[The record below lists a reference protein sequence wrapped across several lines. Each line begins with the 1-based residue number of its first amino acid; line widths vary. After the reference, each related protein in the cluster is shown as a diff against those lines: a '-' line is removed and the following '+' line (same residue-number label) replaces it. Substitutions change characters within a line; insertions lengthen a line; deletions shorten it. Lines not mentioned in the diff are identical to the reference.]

1 MQMKSM
7 KKTFTVGGVIVMT
20 LLLSSCVS
28 STGTKDA
35 DENKVMTPPPASK
48 AAPASLPVQY
58 QTASYVI
65 DQAMDQSE
73 ELDDE
78 TALKVGARI
87 TTTQGP
93 LPLWDIVKRLV
104 ALKGMNVSWASDV
117 DKSILVDVD
126 INPDDDF
133 YKALDDMLRQ
143 VDYFAEVQ
151 GNTVVIKFRDTKQF
165 QIAMPFVKQQYTTQV
180 GGNILGSSGSDSN
193 SDSQINGTIAL
204 NSPENQFD
212 TWENIEKNLDT
223 ILQVWELKDP
233 QKETAKTASTDTAPA
248 DQAAPGN
255 AQAQSPQAGNEA
267 TAAEQGKKKSE
278 QGYYIIDKPVGLITV
293 TAPRPVLEKVDA
305 YIRNLKK
312 TLYKQISIEAK
323 IIEVQIDN
331 ESNYGINWSSV
342 LKNFNVSGTLT
353 FGADGQVY
361 PYVRN
366 NSASTPDGR
375 VYTDRSGN
383 MFQPNED
390 GDASVY
396 YHTAATGS
404 AYYDAIDPGQFI
416 SKIALGAASF
426 DVFLNAL
433 KEEGQTKIL
442 SNPKISV
449 MNGQPSMITVG
460 TNYTY
465 VKEVTVD
472 VDSDDNSKEYSVT
485 TDRLLSGVGLA
496 LTATI
501 LDDHDIIMNLTPITS
516 ELVGNDIAT
525 SEFGTDGQY
534 VSLPV
539 INVREMSTTVR
550 VSDGEML
557 VIGGLISD
565 SKSTEGA
572 FLPILGDI
580 PVIRYLFGYE
590 TKKRTKRELIILL
603 RPKII

>member
-48 AAPASLPVQY
+48 AASASLPVQY

-126 INPDDDF
+126 INPEDDF

-223 ILQVWELKDP
+223 ILEVWELKNT
-233 QKETAKTASTDTAPA
+233 QKETAGTAPA
-248 DQAAPGN
+248 DTTPSDTAATTGN
-255 AQAQSPQAGNEA
+255 GQAQSTQAGNQA
-267 TAAEQGKKKSE
+267 TDEEGKKKSD

-342 LKNFNVSGTLT
+342 LKNFNVSGSVT

-361 PYVRN
+361 PYIRN
-366 NSASTPDGR
+366 NSGDK
-375 VYTDRSGN
+375 VYTDRSGSTTDS
-383 MFQPNED
+383 D
-390 GDASVY
+390 GNAYTASSGTGY
-396 YHTAATGS
+396 YN
-404 AYYDAIDPGQFI
+404 AIDPGQFI
-416 SKIALGAASF
+416 SKISLNTASF

-449 MNGQPSMITVG
+449 MNGQPAMITVG

-472 VDSDDNSKEYSVT
+472 VDSDDNSKEYSVE

-525 SEFGTDGQY
+525 TEFGTDGQY

>member
-126 INPDDDF
+126 INPEDDF

-223 ILQVWELKDP
+223 ILEVWELKNT
-233 QKETAKTASTDTAPA
+233 QKETAGTAPA
-248 DQAAPGN
+248 DTTPSDTAATTGN
-255 AQAQSPQAGNEA
+255 GQAQSTQAGNQA
-267 TAAEQGKKKSE
+267 TDEEGKKKSD

-342 LKNFNVSGTLT
+342 LKNFNVSGSVT

-361 PYVRN
+361 PYIRN
-366 NSASTPDGR
+366 NSGDK
-375 VYTDRSGN
+375 VYTDRSGSTTDS
-383 MFQPNED
+383 D
-390 GDASVY
+390 GNAYTASSGTGY
-396 YHTAATGS
+396 YN
-404 AYYDAIDPGQFI
+404 AIDPGQFI
-416 SKIALGAASF
+416 SKISLNTASF

-449 MNGQPSMITVG
+449 MNGQPAMITVG

-472 VDSDDNSKEYSVT
+472 VDSDDNSKEYSVE

-525 SEFGTDGQY
+525 TEFGTDGQY

>member
-1 MQMKSM
+1 M
-7 KKTFTVGGVIVMT
+7 KKTFTVGGVLVAA

-28 STGTKDA
+28 STGTKKT
-35 DENKVMTPPPASK
+35 DEKKAMTPPPASK
-48 AAPASLPVQY
+48 AAPASLPVRY
-58 QTASYVI
+58 QTASYVV
-65 DQAMDQSE
+65 DQAMDRSE
-73 ELDDE
+73 NLDDE
-78 TALKVGARI
+78 TVLKVGARI
-87 TTTQGP
+87 TTTSGP

-104 ALKGMNVSWASDV
+104 ALKGMSVSWASDV
-117 DKSILVDVD
+117 DKNVLVDVD
-126 INPDDDF
+126 INPEDDF

-143 VDYFAEVQ
+143 VDYFGEVQ
-151 GNTVVIKFRDTKQF
+151 GNTIVIKFRDTKRF
-165 QIAMPFVKQQYTTQV
+165 QIAMPFVKQQYATQV
-180 GGNILGSSGSDSN
+180 GGNLLGSSGSDGKSSN
-193 SDSQINGTIAL
+193 QINGTVSL
-204 NSPENQFD
+204 NSSDNQFD
-212 TWENIEKNLDT
+212 VWANIEKNLDT
-223 ILQVWELKDP
+223 ILDVWELKNV
-233 QKETAKTASTDTAPA
+233 QQEAKNTTTT
-248 DQAAPGN
+248 
-255 AQAQSPQAGNEA
+255 QAQSQKQGEQKEKEVTAKVTKDKVKNNE
-267 TAAEQGKKKSE
+267 S
-278 QGYYIIDKPVGLITV
+278 QGYYVIDKPVGLITV

-305 YIRNLKK
+305 YISNLKR

-342 LKNFNVSGTLT
+342 LKNFSVSGTLT

-361 PYVRN
+361 PYIRD
-366 NSASTPDGR
+366 NSTSTSDGR
-375 VYTDRSGN
+375 VYTDRSGSTTDS
-383 MFQPNED
+383 D
-390 GDASVY
+390 GVAYTVS
-396 YHTAATGS
+396 TGTG
-404 AYYDAIDPGQFI
+404 YYDAIDPGQFI

-449 MNGQPSMITVG
+449 MNGQPAMITVG

-465 VKEVTVD
+465 IKEVTVT
-472 VDSDDNSKEYSVT
+472 VDSDTDTNEYSVD
-485 TDRLLSGVGLA
+485 TDRLLAGVALS

-516 ELVGNDIAT
+516 ELVGGEIT
-525 SEFGTDGQY
+525 EEYIGTEGQ
-534 VSLPV
+534 VVGLPV
-539 INVREMSTTVR
+539 INIREMSTTVR
-550 VSDGEML
+550 VGDGEML

-565 SKSTEGA
+565 SKSTEGE

>member
-1 MQMKSM
+1 MKSM
-7 KKTFTVGGVIVMT
+7 KKTFTVGGVLVAA

-28 STGTKDA
+28 STGTKKT
-35 DENKVMTPPPASK
+35 DEKKAMTPPPASK
-48 AAPASLPVQY
+48 AAPASLPVRY
-58 QTASYVI
+58 QTASYVV
-65 DQAMDQSE
+65 DQAMDRSE
-73 ELDDE
+73 NLDDE
-78 TALKVGARI
+78 TVLKVGARI
-87 TTTQGP
+87 TTTSGP

-104 ALKGMNVSWASDV
+104 ALKGMSVSWASDV
-117 DKSILVDVD
+117 DKNVLVDVD
-126 INPDDDF
+126 INPEDDF

-143 VDYFAEVQ
+143 VDYFGEVQ
-151 GNTVVIKFRDTKQF
+151 GNTIVIKFRDTKRF
-165 QIAMPFVKQQYTTQV
+165 QIAMPFVKQQYATQV
-180 GGNILGSSGSDSN
+180 GGNLLGSSGSDGKSSN
-193 SDSQINGTIAL
+193 QINGTVSL
-204 NSPENQFD
+204 NSSDNQFD
-212 TWENIEKNLDT
+212 VWANIEKNLDT
-223 ILQVWELKDP
+223 ILDVWELKNV
-233 QKETAKTASTDTAPA
+233 QQEAKNTTTT
-248 DQAAPGN
+248 
-255 AQAQSPQAGNEA
+255 QAQSQKQGEQKEKEVTAKVTKDKVKNNE
-267 TAAEQGKKKSE
+267 S
-278 QGYYIIDKPVGLITV
+278 QGYYVIDKPVGLITV

-305 YIRNLKK
+305 YISNLKR

-342 LKNFNVSGTLT
+342 LKNFSVSGTLT

-361 PYVRN
+361 PYIRD
-366 NSASTPDGR
+366 NSTSTSDGR
-375 VYTDRSGN
+375 VYTDRSGSTTDS
-383 MFQPNED
+383 D
-390 GDASVY
+390 GVAYTVS
-396 YHTAATGS
+396 TGTG
-404 AYYDAIDPGQFI
+404 YYDAIDPGQFI

-449 MNGQPSMITVG
+449 MNGQPAMITVG

-465 VKEVTVD
+465 IKEVTVT
-472 VDSDDNSKEYSVT
+472 VDSDTDTNEYSVD
-485 TDRLLSGVGLA
+485 TDRLLAGVALS

-516 ELVGNDIAT
+516 ELVGGEIT
-525 SEFGTDGQY
+525 EEYIGTEGQ
-534 VSLPV
+534 VVGLPV
-539 INVREMSTTVR
+539 INIREMSTTVR
-550 VSDGEML
+550 VGDGEML

-565 SKSTEGA
+565 SKSTEGE